1 MARPLLE
8 DAMKAIRTLVLT
20 LAAVGLASIAA
31 PALAAVPKG
40 DCLWQAIPAAQRN
53 AMLDNYRAK
62 GLASLQEVEVNDAL
76 TLTLRRA
83 CNFTEAEDFTA
94 GEIVGAVLIEKG
106 ADLVLAE
113 RNSIAKGSLDKRWK
127 ALAQAE
133 RDAMTTFGLAIMKNE
148 NTGAAEALA
157 VVNKVTTDLGL
168 PTNPL
173 NTDVFAYLAGRAIRE
188 AREAGIK

>member
-1 MARPLLE
+1 MN
-8 DAMKAIRTLVLT
+8 AIRNLVLA
-20 LAAVGLASIAA
+20 LAAVGLTAIAA
-31 PALAAVPKG
+31 PALAAIPKG
-40 DCLWQAIPAAQRN
+40 ECLWQAIPAAQRT

-62 GLASLQEVEVNDAL
+62 GLASLQEVVVDDAL
-76 TLTLRRA
+76 TLNLRRA
-83 CNFTEAEDFTA
+83 CNFGEAEDYMA

-106 ADLVLAE
+106 ADLVLFE

-127 ALAQAE
+127 ALAQAD

-168 PTNPL
+168 STASL
-173 NTDVFAYLAGRAIRE
+173 NTDVFAFLAGRAIRE